1 MFREMNRTVL
11 QRVVTGERLSRLEMD
26 QWISSVIAGGESE
39 LVVSAVLATLAYRGE
54 SVSELSGALDALKRV
69 MIPFPSGNVGP
80 LFDTCG
86 TGGDGM
92 GTFNISTTVA
102 LVLAA
107 GGIPVVKH
115 GGRAVSSRS
124 GSADVLEALGIRVD
138 LPVERSLEIFSELG
152 VVFLWAPLY
161 HPALKGLAPLRRSLQ
176 IRTLLNMI
184 APLANPAGVSRQMLG
199 VSSDAM
205 VSPMAQLLASQ
216 GSREFFV
223 VCGQGLD
230 EVTLEGRTTFAIG
243 RGGEIHEGYL
253 TARDFGLPLTPV
265 SAISGGDPFE
275 NASII
280 RRVLS
285 GEEGPYMDYV
295 LANAALGFQLAGH
308 ASGPLEGVQMAR
320 DVVMSRRAEEL
331 LERWGELCQ
340 IQS

>member
-1 MFREMNRTVL
+1 MIRTIL
-11 QRVVTGERLSRLEMD
+11 QRVSAGEQLSRSEMD
-26 QWISSVIAGGESE
+26 QWISTVMAGGESE
-39 LVVSAVLATLAYRGE
+39 PVVAAVLSILAYRGE

-69 MIPFPSGNVGP
+69 MIPFPSRNAGP

-86 TGGDGM
+86 TGGDGK
-92 GTFNISTTVA
+92 GTFNVSTTVA
-102 LVLAA
+102 IVLAA

-138 LPVERSLEIFSELG
+138 LPVERSIEIFSELG

-176 IRTLLNMI
+176 IRTLLNLI
-184 APLANPAGVSRQMLG
+184 APLANPAGVTRQMLG
-199 VSSDAM
+199 VSSSEM
-205 VSPMAQLLASQ
+205 VSPMAQLLASH
-216 GSREFFV
+216 GSQEFFV

-243 RGGEIHEGYL
+243 RGGEIHEGTF

-285 GEEGPYMDYV
+285 GEEGPYLDYV
-295 LANAALGFQLAGH
+295 LANAALGFQITGH
-308 ASGPLEGVQMAR
+308 ANDPIEGVQMAR
-320 DVVMSRRAEEL
+320 DVVMSRRAEDL
-331 LERWGELCQ
+331 LERWRELCQ
-340 IQS
+340 TRS